1 MVKLFHLQKTKNL
14 LLESIH
20 LTYKQKG
27 RPESDKV
34 YNFPAEFSIDNHKSA
49 WPDSRLSSIFTLY
62 LF

>member
-27 RPESDKV
+27 RPESDKA
-34 YNFPAEFSIDNHKSA
+34 YNFPAEFSIDNRKSA